1 MDIFSL
7 ASKYC
12 KIAKTNLSIEQHK
25 EIAGTLQELIK
36 RATQLYNDIALAVRH
51 GIVDPQAMTDANNI
65 RSMTAYLVSTFNQPE
80 TDWNA
85 MRNQHGNIVAVVG
98 KVYNA
103 YNTALFEWT
112 KYRAKMHM
120 LPLPE
125 RYQPISKIQEGLA
138 VVDRLL
144 QQQANQ
150 PTGQPEV

>member
-12 KIAKTNLSIEQHK
+12 KIAKTTLSIEQHK

-36 RATQLYNDIALAVRH
+36 RATDLYNDIALAVRH

-85 MRNQHGNIVAVVG
+85 MRNQHKNIVALV
-98 KVYNA
+98 KRVYNA
-103 YNTALFEWT
+103 HNTALFEWA

-120 LPLPE
+120 KPLPE
-125 RYQPISKIQEGLA
+125 RYNPISKIQEGLA
-138 VVDRLL
+138 VVDSLL
-144 QQQANQ
+144 QQQAKP
-150 PTGQPEV
+150 PTDQTEL